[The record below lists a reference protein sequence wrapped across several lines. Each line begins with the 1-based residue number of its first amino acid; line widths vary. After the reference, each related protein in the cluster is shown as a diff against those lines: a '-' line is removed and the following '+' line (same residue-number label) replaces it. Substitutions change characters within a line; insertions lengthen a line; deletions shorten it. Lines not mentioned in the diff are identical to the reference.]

1 MPGLICARMRDVPAP
16 LKRPAVFPPIKS
28 RAPLRLTNK
37 GLKPAAATST
47 ATVPT
52 SGHGMMPPLP
62 GAGMHAPMPP
72 PMAMDALQV
81 LQRVLASLPQPSND
95 GINLRMFP
103 PRRSDSDVGRAAAP
117 AGAAPLNDA
126 TAAPSAAAPSAEE
139 EDAQPEKAAD
149 EVLDEIEAL
158 AGGPN
163 GKKLAAPRKRPA
175 ASMRRP
181 AAATTAVATP
191 KKATPADSKS
201 SKGTPPK
208 TSPSKG
214 KGKQSKGKGKGKQ
227 SKGKGKQSKGK
238 GMMRLGCS
246 KCRYVPQGCSTCK
259 NPKFG
264 GKRGCP

>member
-16 LKRPAVFPPIKS
+16 LKRPAVFSSIKS
-28 RAPLRLTNK
+28 RVPLRLTNK
-37 GLKPAAATST
+37 GLKPAAATS
-47 ATVPT
+47 AAIVPT

-72 PMAMDALQV
+72 PMGMDALQV
-81 LQRVLASLPQPSND
+81 LQRMLASLQQPSND

-103 PRRSDSDVGRAAAP
+103 PRRSGSDVGRAAAP

-126 TAAPSAAAPSAEE
+126 TAAPSAVEAEA
-139 EDAQPEKAAD
+139 AQPETAAD
-149 EVLDEIEAL
+149 KVLEEIETL
-158 AGGPN
+158 AGGPK
-163 GKKLAAPRKRPA
+163 GKKLAAAPRKRPA

-191 KKATPADSKS
+191 KKATPADSNS
-201 SKGTPPK
+201 SAGTPPK

-227 SKGKGKQSKGK
+227 SKGKGKHSKGK

-246 KCRYVPQGCSTCK
+246 KCRYVPTGCSTCK

>member
-16 LKRPAVFPPIKS
+16 LKRPAVFSSIKS
-28 RAPLRLTNK
+28 RVPLRLTNK
-37 GLKPAAATST
+37 GLKPAAATS
-47 ATVPT
+47 AAIVPT

-62 GAGMHAPMPP
+62 GAGMQAPMPP
-72 PMAMDALQV
+72 PMGMDALQV
-81 LQRVLASLPQPSND
+81 LQRMLASLQQPSND

-103 PRRSDSDVGRAAAP
+103 PRRSGSDVGRAAAP

-126 TAAPSAAAPSAEE
+126 TAAPSAVEAEA
-139 EDAQPEKAAD
+139 AQPETAAD
-149 EVLDEIEAL
+149 KVLEEIETL
-158 AGGPN
+158 AGGPK
-163 GKKLAAPRKRPA
+163 GKKLAAAPRKRPA

-181 AAATTAVATP
+181 AAATPAVATP

-227 SKGKGKQSKGK
+227 SKGKGNSSKSK

-246 KCRYVPQGCSTCK
+246 KCRYAIKGCSTCK
-259 NPKFG
+259 SPRFG

>member
-16 LKRPAVFPPIKS
+16 LKRPAVFSSIKS
-28 RAPLRLTNK
+28 RVPLRLTNK

-47 ATVPT
+47 AIVPT

-62 GAGMHAPMPP
+62 VAGMHAPMPP

-103 PRRSDSDVGRAAAP
+103 PRRSGSDVGRAAAP

-181 AAATTAVATP
+181 AAATPAVATP

-227 SKGKGKQSKGK
+227 SKGKGNSSKSK